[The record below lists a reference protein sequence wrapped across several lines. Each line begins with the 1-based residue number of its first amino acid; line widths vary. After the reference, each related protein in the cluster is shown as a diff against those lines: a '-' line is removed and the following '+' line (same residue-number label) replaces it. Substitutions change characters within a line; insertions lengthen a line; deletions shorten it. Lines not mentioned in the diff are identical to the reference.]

1 MIVADLIR
9 KSAKWYRDRVAVSY
23 NGQEMTYGQFMDRV
37 NRLANGLIG
46 LGLKKGDNV
55 AIIMGNYPAMME
67 SQFALTM
74 AGMVFIRTNPR
85 LSAKEYLRILN
96 DSGARGVL
104 VGNEFGNIIAE
115 VAAEL
120 KHAEFIIYDGTGAK
134 KGWHNYEELIARS
147 PNDDPCVEISSE
159 DDNSMRFSSGTTGK
173 PKGILHTEKS
183 RTASVVN
190 VLTDTPISE
199 DEVMLNVSSLSHG
212 SSLYFL
218 TCFIKGAKNVI
229 SKSFDPESF
238 YKTIEKER
246 VTMTYLVPT
255 MIGIL
260 LDAGGHEKYD
270 LSSLNLVIY
279 AGSPLAPQKLREAIR
294 TYGNIFHQVYGMGEA
309 ANVVTSFNKKDHLFF
324 MKHKGDDDL
333 VPAGRASLLTQVKIV
348 DDANREL
355 GAGEVGEIV
364 IQSEQLMKEYYKLP
378 ELTKESFHDGWFHTG
393 DVGMKDEQDYLYVV
407 ERKKDMIIS
416 GGFNVYP
423 TEVENAIYSHPAVS
437 EVAVVGIPDEK
448 WGETIK
454 AFVVLN
460 QGMKV
465 DEEEIINVCKEN
477 IASFKKPRIV
487 EFLDSL
493 PKNANGKILK
503 QELRM
508 RSAK

>member
-1 MIVADLIR
+1 MIIPDLIR
-9 KSAKWYRDRVAVSY
+9 KSAKSYRDRVAVSY
-23 NGQEMTYGQFMDRV
+23 NGQEMTYCQFMDRV

-67 SQFALTM
+67 SQFALSM

-85 LSAKEYLRILN
+85 LSAKEYLNILN
-96 DSGARGVL
+96 DSGARGIL
-104 VGNEFGNIIAE
+104 VGNEFGGTIAE
-115 VAAEL
+115 VASKL
-120 KHAEFIIYDGTGAK
+120 KHAEFIIYDGTAK
-134 KGWHNYEELIARS
+134 KGWHNYEELIAKS
-147 PNDDPCVEISSE
+147 PGDDPCVEISSE

-173 PKGILHTEKS
+173 PKGILHSEKS
-183 RTASVVN
+183 RMASVVN
-190 VLTDTPISE
+190 VLADTPISE
-199 DEVMLNVSSLSHG
+199 DDVMLNVSSLSHG

-218 TCFIKGAKNVI
+218 VCFIRGAKNVI
-229 SKSFDPESF
+229 SSSFEPESF

-255 MIGIL
+255 VIGML
-260 LDAGGHEKYD
+260 LDAGGHDKYD

-279 AGSPLAPQKLREAIR
+279 AGSPLAPQKLKQAIR

-324 MKHKGDDDL
+324 LKNSGDNDL
-333 VPAGRASLLTQVKIV
+333 LPAGRPSLLTEVKIV
-348 DDANREL
+348 DEAHREL
-355 GAGEVGEIV
+355 GVGEMGEIV
-364 IQSEQLMKEYYKLP
+364 IKSDQLMKGYYQLP
-378 ELTKESFHDGWFHTG
+378 ELTKASFHDGWFHTG
-393 DVGMKDEQDYLYVV
+393 DVGKKDEQGYLYVV

-437 EVAVVGIPDEK
+437 EVAVIGIPDEK
-448 WGETIK
+448 WGEMIK

-460 QGMKV
+460 PGMKV
-465 DEEEIINVCKEN
+465 DEDEIINVCKEN
-477 IASFKKPRIV
+477 IASFKKPRLI
-487 EFLDSL
+487 EFLDAL
-493 PKNANGKILK
+493 PRNANGKIMK

-508 RSAK
+508 KAAK